1 VSPISRTQAY
11 AKVITLMV
19 DRTLPAPTSIGVSS
33 EPVLTFDTADDV
45 AAWATALGAAMHSY
59 SAHNGITQ
67 HSASGDHTGLRIL
80 AVAYVRTP
88 KPELITEDMSRVR
101 AVAEERPDPD
111 PEREETLRVEED
123 AAEGDSYRREAEAEY
138 EAERTEEPTGLDEG
152 GPVPDFAAALSAMS
166 EDPQYREHPREVG
179 YDPDPIRP
187 MNDTVSLDDDVND
200 DEPAVTR

>member
-59 SAHNGITQ
+59 S
-67 HSASGDHTGLRIL
+67 
-80 AVAYVRTP
+80 
-88 KPELITEDMSRVR
+88 
-101 AVAEERPDPD
+101 
-111 PEREETLRVEED
+111 
-123 AAEGDSYRREAEAEY
+123 
-138 EAERTEEPTGLDEG
+138 
-152 GPVPDFAAALSAMS
+152 
-166 EDPQYREHPREVG
+166 DPQYREHPREVG